1 MEYLH
6 YNFDKI
12 APIPKELYE
21 KVWACENLWADEN
34 EELLTE
40 LCMQIGEDVF
50 EINCTPQ
57 D

>member
-1 MEYLH
+1 MAVLPPNPQKREENMEYLH

-40 LCMQIGEDVF
+40 LCM
-50 EINCTPQ
+50 
-57 D
+57 